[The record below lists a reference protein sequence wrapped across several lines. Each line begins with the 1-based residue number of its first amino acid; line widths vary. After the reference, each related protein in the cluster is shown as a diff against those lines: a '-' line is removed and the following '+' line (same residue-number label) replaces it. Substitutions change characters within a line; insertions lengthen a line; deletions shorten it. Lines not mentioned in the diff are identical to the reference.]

1 MRGKRDCQKAA
12 LMLETTTPGDSR
24 PNRLE
29 RWKWRI
35 IRERSEFRLE
45 SDGQNGFH
53 AVRTLTP
60 HPLIQQSVDAPVQLL
75 LLHGDLLQSGLQSGL
90 QTGSEL
96 VPLRQQGVP
105 VQRGVELS
113 SRLTGGLG
121 QMGQL

>member
-1 MRGKRDCQKAA
+1 M
-12 LMLETTTPGDSR
+12 
-24 PNRLE
+24 
-29 RWKWRI
+29 
-35 IRERSEFRLE
+35 E

-75 LLHGDLLQSGLQSGL
+75 FLHGDLLQSGLQSGL

-105 VQRGVELS
+105 VQRRVELS
-113 SRLTGGLG
+113 NGLTGGIG